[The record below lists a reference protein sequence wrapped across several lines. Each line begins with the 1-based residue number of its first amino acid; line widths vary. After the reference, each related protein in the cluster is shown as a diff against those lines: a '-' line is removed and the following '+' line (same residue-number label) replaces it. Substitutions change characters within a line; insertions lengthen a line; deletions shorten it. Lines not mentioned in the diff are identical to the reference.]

1 MFWIAVA
8 VSAAGTVL
16 ACITIYRYVSHR
28 FRHLVLPIGISGL
41 TWAGWASGLSAMA
54 CVALMIA
61 MATWLALNL
70 SGWGPK
76 VQFPLVVVFGLPWA
90 GWVLGLPWIA
100 CVALV
105 PVGVGVVVRSWAL
118 IEKMDERSFR
128 RGLEYVKNLDER
140 SYRRHLKWLEEQGI
154 PAKVIEEWQEQ
165 GMLPPWP
172 PVPPEPLPPWPPVS
186 PEPLPPW
193 PPVPPEPLPPWPPVP
208 PEPLPVPPETPS
220 GGQEDVV
227 MSSQY
232 EREPEVF
239 HRAGRIRRAIRSV
252 LQARGARRGRGQIAN
267 ERLRDIFFTRRRR
280 GPRG

>member
-172 PVPPEPLPPWPPVS
+172 PVPPEPLPPWPPV
-186 PEPLPPW
+186 
-193 PPVPPEPLPPWPPVP
+193 P